1 MTFAILVGLLKP
13 GRYSTLYRLLLLQ
26 VVLAL
31 MAEVGG
37 YIVALV
43 FHNSNWFHNVYII
56 ADFATMLA
64 IWYTLSNKRRSE
76 QLVVL
81 TLVVS
86 YLSLWLHQVINSG
99 TQIFAHRSYLFGCAV
114 IVLLFLNVIFDTIRS
129 RGDKDARLVNYV
141 ISISVIVFYC
151 GQIPLFGFLNMLNA
165 NFPKLSKQLFNINF
179 ALEITRY
186 LFVAYVFY
194 ISTPVKTDKRTIHE

>member
-114 IVLLFLNVIFDTIRS
+114 IVSLFLNVIFDTIRS